1 MNLKTVKLL
10 LTFFFLWVTTQ
21 FGIDIENLL
30 AYIFVLSLG
39 ILHGSNDLKLI
50 GNFSGEIR
58 YSFRT
63 KLSIYVFVVLFSFCF
78 FLIFPTIGFLLFI
91 LFSGYHFGEQ
101 HLAEKIKSKHW
112 SKYFLYLIYG
122 LLVFFLIFQ
131 THSNEVIV
139 IINDITNINLSTT
152 FFSYFLFVTFISLLT
167 FYLVYSNN
175 KNSLIQ
181 LFEELAYVF
190 LFYILFTNSTLLWSF
205 AIYFI
210 VWHALPSLNDQIIN
224 IYGQTNLTNIIKY
237 LRVSILYWGL
247 SVIGICMLSYYT
259 ADNTALFNLLFVAL
273 LASITF
279 PHAFV
284 IFKMQR

>member
-50 GNFSGEIR
+50 GNFSGEKK
-58 YSFRT
+58 YTFST
-63 KLSIYVFVVLFSFCF
+63 KLSIYIFVVLFSFCF
-78 FLIFPTIGFLLFI
+78 FLIFPSIGLLLFI

-101 HLAEKIKSKHW
+101 HLAEKIRSKHW

-122 LLVFFLIFQ
+122 LLVFFLVFH
-131 THSNEVIV
+131 THSDEVID
-139 IINDITNINLSTT
+139 IIYDITNINLNAS
-152 FFSYFLFVTFISLLT
+152 FFSYFLFFTFGSLIL
-167 FYLVYSNN
+167 FYLVYSD
-175 KNSLIQ
+175 KKKSLIQ
-181 LFEELAYVF
+181 FIEEVAYVF
-190 LFYILFTNSTLLWSF
+190 LFYVLFTNSTLLWSF

-210 VWHALPSLNDQIIN
+210 VWHALPSLNDQIIT
-224 IYGQTNLTNIIKY
+224 IYGKISLANVIKY
-237 LRVSILYWGL
+237 LKVSFLYWGF
-247 SVIGICMLSYYT
+247 SVVGIFMLSYFT
-259 ADNTALFNLLFVAL
+259 ADNTSLFNLLFVAL

>member
-1 MNLKTVKLL
+1 MKLKTVKLL

-50 GNFSGEIR
+50 GNFSGEKK
-58 YSFRT
+58 YTFRT
-63 KLSIYVFVVLFSFCF
+63 KLSIYIFVVLFSFCF
-78 FLIFPTIGFLLFI
+78 FLIFPSIGLLLFI

-122 LLVFFLIFQ
+122 LLIFFLVFH
-131 THSNEVIV
+131 THSYEVID
-139 IINDITNINLSTT
+139 IIYDITNINLNAS
-152 FFSYFLFVTFISLLT
+152 FFSYFLFITFGSLII
-167 FYLVYSNN
+167 FYLVYSDN

-181 LFEELAYVF
+181 LIEEVAYVF
-190 LFYILFTNSTLLWSF
+190 LFYVLFTNSTLLWSF

-210 VWHALPSLNDQIIN
+210 VWHALPSLNDQIIT
-224 IYGQTNLTNIIKY
+224 IYGKISLANVVKY
-237 LRVSILYWGL
+237 LKVSFLYWGF
-247 SVIGICMLSYYT
+247 SVIGIFMLSYFT
-259 ADNTALFNLLFVAL
+259 ADNTSLFNLLFVAL

-284 IFKMQR
+284 IYKMQR

>member
-1 MNLKTVKLL
+1 MKLKTVKLL

-50 GNFSGEIR
+50 GNFSGEKK
-58 YSFRT
+58 YTFRT
-63 KLSIYVFVVLFSFCF
+63 KLSIYIFVVLFSFCF
-78 FLIFPTIGFLLFI
+78 FLIFPSIGLLLFI

-122 LLVFFLIFQ
+122 LLIFFLVFH
-131 THSNEVIV
+131 THSYEVID
-139 IINDITNINLSTT
+139 IIYDITNINLNAS
-152 FFSYFLFVTFISLLT
+152 FFSYFLFITFGSLII
-167 FYLVYSNN
+167 FYLVYSDN

-181 LFEELAYVF
+181 LIEEVAYVF
-190 LFYILFTNSTLLWSF
+190 LFYVLFTNSTLLWSF

-210 VWHALPSLNDQIIN
+210 VWHALPSLNDQIIT
-224 IYGQTNLTNIIKY
+224 IYGKISLANVVKY
-237 LRVSILYWGL
+237 LKVSFLYWGF
-247 SVIGICMLSYYT
+247 SVIGICMLSYFT
-259 ADNTALFNLLFVAL
+259 ADNTSLFNLLFVAL

>member
-1 MNLKTVKLL
+1 MDLKTVKLL
-10 LTFFFLWVTTQ
+10 LTFFLLWVTSQ

-50 GNFSGEIR
+50 GNFGSEKK
-58 YSFRT
+58 YSFKT

-78 FLIFPTIGFLLFI
+78 FLIFPSLGLILFI
-91 LFSGYHFGEQ
+91 IFSGYHFGEQ

-122 LLVFFLIFQ
+122 LLVFFLIFH
-131 THSNEVIV
+131 THSDEVIL
-139 IINDITNINLSTT
+139 IIKDITTINLNTT
-152 FFSYFLFVTFISLLT
+152 FFSYPLFILFGILL
-167 FYLVYSNN
+167 FYYIFYS
-175 KNSLIQ
+175 KNRQSLIV
-181 LFEELAYVF
+181 LIEEVAYVT

>member
-1 MNLKTVKLL
+1 MKLKTVKLL

-50 GNFSGEIR
+50 GNFSGEKK
-58 YSFRT
+58 YTFRT
-63 KLSIYVFVVLFSFCF
+63 KLSIYIFVVLFSFCF
-78 FLIFPTIGFLLFI
+78 FLIFPSIGLLLFI

-122 LLVFFLIFQ
+122 LLIFFLVFH
-131 THSNEVIV
+131 THSYEVIN
-139 IINDITNINLSTT
+139 IIYDITNINLNAS
-152 FFSYFLFVTFISLLT
+152 FFSYFLFITFGSLII
-167 FYLVYSNN
+167 FYLVYSDN

-181 LFEELAYVF
+181 LIEEVAYVF
-190 LFYILFTNSTLLWSF
+190 LFYVLFTNSTLLWSF

-210 VWHALPSLNDQIIN
+210 VWHALPSLNDQIIT
-224 IYGQTNLTNIIKY
+224 IYGKISLANVVKY
-237 LRVSILYWGL
+237 LKVSFLYWGF
-247 SVIGICMLSYYT
+247 SVIGICMLSYFT
-259 ADNTALFNLLFVAL
+259 ADNTSLFNLLFVAL

>member
-58 YSFRT
+58 YTFRT
-63 KLSIYVFVVLFSFCF
+63 KLSIYIFVVLFSFCS

-101 HLAEKIKSKHW
+101 HLAEKIKSNHW
-112 SKYFLYLIYG
+112 SKYFLFLIYG

-131 THSNEVIV
+131 THSDEVIL
-139 IINDITNINLSTT
+139 IINDITNITLSTT
-152 FFSYFLFVTFISLLT
+152 FFSYFLIMPLISLLI

-181 LFEELAYVF
+181 LFEEVAYVF

-210 VWHALPSLNDQIIN
+210 VWHALPSINDQIIN
-224 IYGQTNLTNIIKY
+224 IYGQTNLTNVIKY

>member
-1 MNLKTVKLL
+1 MKLKTVKLL

-50 GNFSGEIR
+50 GNFSGEKK
-58 YSFRT
+58 YTFRT
-63 KLSIYVFVVLFSFCF
+63 KLSIYIFVVLFSFCF
-78 FLIFPTIGFLLFI
+78 FLIFPSIGLLLFI

-122 LLVFFLIFQ
+122 LLIFFLVFH
-131 THSNEVIV
+131 THSYEVID
-139 IINDITNINLSTT
+139 IIYDITNINLNAS
-152 FFSYFLFVTFISLLT
+152 FFSYFLFITFGSLII
-167 FYLVYSNN
+167 FYLVYSDN

-181 LFEELAYVF
+181 LIEEVAYVF
-190 LFYILFTNSTLLWSF
+190 LFYVLFTNSTLLWSF

-210 VWHALPSLNDQIIN
+210 VWHALPSLNDQIIT
-224 IYGQTNLTNIIKY
+224 IYGKISLANVVKY
-237 LRVSILYWGL
+237 LKVSFLYWGF
-247 SVIGICMLSYYT
+247 SVIGIFMLSYFT
-259 ADNTALFNLLFVAL
+259 ADNTSLFNLLFVAL

>member
-1 MNLKTVKLL
+1 M
-10 LTFFFLWVTTQ
+10 
-21 FGIDIENLL
+21 
-30 AYIFVLSLG
+30 
-39 ILHGSNDLKLI
+39 
-50 GNFSGEIR
+50 
-58 YSFRT
+58 
-63 KLSIYVFVVLFSFCF
+63 
-78 FLIFPTIGFLLFI
+78 LFI

-181 LFEELAYVF
+181 LFEEVAYVF

>member
-50 GNFSGEIR
+50 GNFSGEKK
-58 YSFRT
+58 YTFRT
-63 KLSIYVFVVLFSFCF
+63 KLSIYIFVVLFSFCF
-78 FLIFPTIGFLLFI
+78 FLIFPSIGLLLFI

-122 LLVFFLIFQ
+122 LLVFFLVFH
-131 THSNEVIV
+131 THSYEVIN
-139 IINDITNINLSTT
+139 IIYDITNINLNAS
-152 FFSYFLFVTFISLLT
+152 FFSYFLFITFGSLII
-167 FYLVYSNN
+167 FYLVYSD
-175 KNSLIQ
+175 KKKSLIH
-181 LFEELAYVF
+181 FIEEVAYVF
-190 LFYILFTNSTLLWSF
+190 LFYVLFTNSTLLWSF

-210 VWHALPSLNDQIIN
+210 VWHALPSLNDQIIT
-224 IYGQTNLTNIIKY
+224 IYGKISLANVIKY
-237 LRVSILYWGL
+237 LKVSFLYWGF
-247 SVIGICMLSYYT
+247 SVIGICMLSYFT
-259 ADNTALFNLLFVAL
+259 ADNTSLFNLLFVAI

>member
-1 MNLKTVKLL
+1 M
-10 LTFFFLWVTTQ
+10 WVTTQ

-39 ILHGSNDLKLI
+39 VLHGSNDLKLI
-50 GNFSGEIR
+50 GNFSGEKK
-58 YSFRT
+58 YTFRT
-63 KLSIYVFVVLFSFCF
+63 KLSIYIFVVLFSFCF
-78 FLIFPTIGFLLFI
+78 FLIFPSIGLLLFI

-101 HLAEKIKSKHW
+101 HLAEKIKLKHW

-139 IINDITNINLSTT
+139 IINDITNITLSAT
-152 FFSYFLFVTFISLLT
+152 FFSYFLFMTIISLLT

-181 LFEELAYVF
+181 LFEEVAYVF

-224 IYGQTNLTNIIKY
+224 IYGKTNLTNVIKY
-237 LRVSILYWGL
+237 LRVSIFYWGL
-247 SVIGICMLSYYT
+247 SVIGIFMLSYFT
-259 ADNTALFNLLFVAL
+259 ADNTSLFNLLFVAL

-284 IFKMQR
+284 IFKMQQ

>member
-50 GNFSGEIR
+50 GNFSGEKK
-58 YSFRT
+58 YTFRT
-63 KLSIYVFVVLFSFCF
+63 KISIYIFVVLFSFCF
-78 FLIFPTIGFLLFI
+78 FLIFPSIGLLLFI

-122 LLVFFLIFQ
+122 LLVFFLVFH
-131 THSNEVIV
+131 THSHEVIG
-139 IINDITNINLSTT
+139 IIYDITNINLNAA
-152 FFSYFLFVTFISLLT
+152 FFSYFLFITFGSLII
-167 FYLVYSNN
+167 FYLVYSDN

-181 LFEELAYVF
+181 LIEEVAYVF
-190 LFYILFTNSTLLWSF
+190 LFYVLFTNSTLLWSF

-210 VWHALPSLNDQIIN
+210 VWHALPSLNDQIIT
-224 IYGQTNLTNIIKY
+224 IYGKISLANVVKY
-237 LRVSILYWGL
+237 LKVSFLYWGF
-247 SVIGICMLSYYT
+247 SVIGICMLSYFT
-259 ADNTALFNLLFVAL
+259 ADNTSLFNLLFVAL

>member
-1 MNLKTVKLL
+1 LNLKTVKLL

-50 GNFSGEIR
+50 GNFSGEKK
-58 YSFRT
+58 YTFRT
-63 KLSIYVFVVLFSFCF
+63 KISIYIFVVLFSFCF
-78 FLIFPTIGFLLFI
+78 FLIFPSIGLLLFI

-122 LLVFFLIFQ
+122 LLVFFLVFH
-131 THSNEVIV
+131 THSHEVIG
-139 IINDITNINLSTT
+139 IIYDITNINLNAA
-152 FFSYFLFVTFISLLT
+152 FFSYFLFITFGSLII
-167 FYLVYSNN
+167 FYLVYSDN

-181 LFEELAYVF
+181 LIEEVAYVF
-190 LFYILFTNSTLLWSF
+190 LFYVLFTNSTLLWSF

-210 VWHALPSLNDQIIN
+210 VWHALPSLNDQIIT
-224 IYGQTNLTNIIKY
+224 IYGKISLANVVKY
-237 LRVSILYWGL
+237 LKVSFLYWGF
-247 SVIGICMLSYYT
+247 SVIGICMLSYFT
-259 ADNTALFNLLFVAL
+259 ADNTSLFNLLFVAL

>member
-50 GNFSGEIR
+50 GNFSGEKK
-58 YSFRT
+58 YTFRT
-63 KLSIYVFVVLFSFCF
+63 KLSIYIFVVLFSFCF
-78 FLIFPTIGFLLFI
+78 FLIFPSIGLLLFI

-122 LLVFFLIFQ
+122 LLIFFLVFH
-131 THSNEVIV
+131 THSYEVID
-139 IINDITNINLSTT
+139 IIYDITNINLNAS
-152 FFSYFLFVTFISLLT
+152 FFSYFLFITFGSLII
-167 FYLVYSNN
+167 FYLVYSDN

-181 LFEELAYVF
+181 LIEEVAYVF
-190 LFYILFTNSTLLWSF
+190 LFYVLFTNSTLLWSF

-210 VWHALPSLNDQIIN
+210 VWHALPSLNDQIIT
-224 IYGQTNLTNIIKY
+224 IYGKISLANVVKY
-237 LRVSILYWGL
+237 LKVSFLYWGF
-247 SVIGICMLSYYT
+247 SVIGIFMLSYFT
-259 ADNTALFNLLFVAL
+259 ADNTSLFNLLFVAL

>member
-50 GNFSGEIR
+50 GNFSGEKK
-58 YSFRT
+58 YTFRT
-63 KLSIYVFVVLFSFCF
+63 KISIYIFVVLFSFCF
-78 FLIFPTIGFLLFI
+78 FLIFPSIGLLLFI

-112 SKYFLYLIYG
+112 SKYFLYLTYG
-122 LLVFFLIFQ
+122 LLVFFLVFH
-131 THSNEVIV
+131 THSSEVID
-139 IINDITNINLSTT
+139 IIYDITNFKLNAV
-152 FFSYFLFVTFISLLT
+152 FFSYFLFITFGSLII
-167 FYLVYSNN
+167 FYLVYSDN

-181 LFEELAYVF
+181 LIEEVAYVF
-190 LFYILFTNSTLLWSF
+190 LFYVLFTNSTLLWSF

-210 VWHALPSLNDQIIN
+210 VWHALPSLNDQIIT
-224 IYGQTNLTNIIKY
+224 IYGKISLANVVKY
-237 LRVSILYWGL
+237 LKVSFLYWGF
-247 SVIGICMLSYYT
+247 SVIGICMLSYFT
-259 ADNTALFNLLFVAL
+259 ADNTSLFNLLFVAL

>member
-50 GNFSGEIR
+50 GNFSGEKK
-58 YSFRT
+58 YTFRT
-63 KLSIYVFVVLFSFCF
+63 KLSIYIFVVLFSFCF
-78 FLIFPTIGFLLFI
+78 FLIFPSIGLLLFI

-122 LLVFFLIFQ
+122 LLVFFLVFH
-131 THSNEVIV
+131 THSYEVIN
-139 IINDITNINLSTT
+139 IIYDITNINLNAS
-152 FFSYFLFVTFISLLT
+152 FFSYFLFITFGSLII
-167 FYLVYSNN
+167 FYLVYSDN

-181 LFEELAYVF
+181 LIEEVAYVF
-190 LFYILFTNSTLLWSF
+190 LFYVLFTNSTLLWSF

-210 VWHALPSLNDQIIN
+210 VWHALPSLNDQIIT
-224 IYGQTNLTNIIKY
+224 IYGKISLANVVKY
-237 LRVSILYWGL
+237 LKVSFLYWGF
-247 SVIGICMLSYYT
+247 SVIGICMLSYFT
-259 ADNTALFNLLFVAL
+259 ADNTSLFNLLFVAL

>member
-58 YSFRT
+58 YTFRT

-152 FFSYFLFVTFISLLT
+152 FFSYFLFLTFLSLLT

-181 LFEELAYVF
+181 LFEEVAYVF

-259 ADNTALFNLLFVAL
+259 ADNTALFNLL